1 MCGKQV
7 ARTRRFLVEGSAITV
22 GPECEKFGKPLDGS
36 PSIQGVAPGNV
47 PLAMEMRKKR
57 TGTRDVFADE
67 SMQVELVSDF
77 GPRILAAREKR
88 GWTRQDLGGRVGER
102 ESSIH
107 RMETGALRPTDEV
120 AKKMERELGIK
131 LFEKVDAVVT
141 KRQTGAGMTLG
152 DILRDAMKGKGKGK
166 GDA

>member
-1 MCGKQV
+1 
-7 ARTRRFLVEGSAITV
+7 
-22 GPECEKFGKPLDGS
+22 
-36 PSIQGVAPGNV
+36 
-47 PLAMEMRKKR
+47 
-57 TGTRDVFADE
+57 
-67 SMQVELVSDF
+67 
-77 GPRILAAREKR
+77 
-88 GWTRQDLGGRVGER
+88 
-102 ESSIH
+102 SIH